1 MARATTPKAPILE
14 EEVQEVEKVEKAAPV
29 IKEVAPQDPEEIVE
43 YIAPLTTPD
52 AKPIFVGVNGETI
65 RIQRGVPVKI
75 KRKFYEAL
83 MHAQEQELAAF
94 VAQRQAQEA
103 SAKPLA
109 DM

>member
-1 MARATTPKAPILE
+1 MARATTPKEPILE

-29 IKEVAPQDPEEIVE
+29 KDVAPQDPEELVE
-43 YIAPLTTPD
+43 YTAPLTTPD
-52 AKPIFVGVNGETI
+52 AKPIFVGVNGETV

-103 SAKPLA
+103 STKSLA

>member
-1 MARATTPKAPILE
+1 MARATTPKEPAPEIE
-14 EEVQEVEKVEKAAPV
+14 EMETVEKEVTV
-29 IKEVAPQDPEEIVE
+29 IDTAPQDPNELVE
-43 YIAPLTTPD
+43 YTAPLTTPD
-52 AKPIFVGVNGETI
+52 AKPIFVGVNGETV

-94 VAQRQAQEA
+94 KAQRQAQEA
-103 SAKPLA
+103 SVKPLA